1 MCVCSCLLL
10 VSLVV
15 MQTQRLCCYLPESNA
30 GINIKAEWSSPFAFV
45 CRPQSISQYLCEH
58 RTRLNF
64 ALESPRM
71 RVNVTGGYF
80 PFFLYLMQSYRCKRR
95 YFPSDESGAVRCTVG
110 MLRIHFRFK
119 ISSQQWEFADKY
131 KEIRLPWKAASS
143 KSRSVFSRLVFLKL
157 KPNIVIVTQ
166 KEQSAQFLPLCSLI
180 ISELI

>member
-1 MCVCSCLLL
+1 MVDGGGVGSTAQVFLCMHWNAVKCVCAL
-10 VSLVV
+10 VFYWCLVV

-80 PFFLYLMQSYRCKRR
+80 PFFYTSCSPIDASVDISPQMRAG
-95 YFPSDESGAVRCTVG
+95 PSGA
-110 MLRIHFRFK
+110 L
-119 ISSQQWEFADKY
+119 WECSGFTLD
-131 KEIRLPWKAASS
+131 L
-143 KSRSVFSRLVFLKL
+143 KSVVNSGNLLINTRKSVCHERQRPQRAVQRVF
-157 KPNIVIVTQ
+157 
-166 KEQSAQFLPLCSLI
+166 
-180 ISELI
+180 